1 MMAETALAIM
11 AKKPVVGAAKTRLC
25 PPLQP
30 AEAALLYEAL
40 LKDTVELCA
49 GIKDIDLAVAVSP
62 HNATGF
68 FKEITPPGTILL
80 PIDCPDIGKCLEIT
94 LGSLLDAGY
103 KKALAIN
110 SDGPSLPGD
119 YIISAVELLDN
130 HELVFGPSEDGGYYL
145 IGLKHIHH
153 ELFSGIEWSTSM
165 VLDQSISKANSLSL
179 SIALL
184 PAWYDIDTW
193 QDLNRFK
200 KELARLPENE
210 LTHSRQFFDQYG
222 YLPFELDVPG
232 TRG

>member
-1 MMAETALAIM
+1 MAEAALAIM

-30 AEAALLYEAL
+30 AEAVLFYEAL
-40 LKDTVELCA
+40 LKDTIELCA
-49 GIKDIDLAVAVSP
+49 RIKGVDLALAVSP
-62 HNATGF
+62 HNAAGY
-68 FKEITPPGTILL
+68 FKEITPPGTTLL
-80 PIDCPDIGKCLEIT
+80 PIDCPDIGNCLEIT
-94 LGSLLDAGY
+94 LGNLLDAGY

-119 YIISAVELLDN
+119 YIISAVELLNN
-130 HELVFGPSEDGGYYL
+130 HELVFGPGEDGGYYL
-145 IGLKHIHH
+145 IGLKQIHH

-193 QDLNRFK
+193 QDFNRFK

-210 LTHSRQFFDQYG
+210 LLHSRRFFDRFG
-222 YLPFELDVPG
+222 DLPFGVDEPG
-232 TRG
+232 ARG

>member
-1 MMAETALAIM
+1 M

-30 AEAALLYEAL
+30 AEAVLFYEAL
-40 LKDTVELCA
+40 LKDTIELCA
-49 GIKDIDLAVAVSP
+49 RIKDVDLALAVSP
-62 HNATGF
+62 HNAAGY
-68 FKEITPPGTILL
+68 FKEITPPGTTLL
-80 PIDCPDIGKCLEIT
+80 PIDCPDIGNCLEIT
-94 LGSLLDAGY
+94 LGNLLDAGY

-119 YIISAVELLDN
+119 YIISAVELLNN
-130 HELVFGPSEDGGYYL
+130 HELVFGPGEDGGYYL
-145 IGLKHIHH
+145 IGLKQIHH

-193 QDLNRFK
+193 QDFNRFK

-210 LTHSRQFFDQYG
+210 LLHSRRFFDRFG
-222 YLPFELDVPG
+222 DLPFGVDEPG
-232 TRG
+232 ARG